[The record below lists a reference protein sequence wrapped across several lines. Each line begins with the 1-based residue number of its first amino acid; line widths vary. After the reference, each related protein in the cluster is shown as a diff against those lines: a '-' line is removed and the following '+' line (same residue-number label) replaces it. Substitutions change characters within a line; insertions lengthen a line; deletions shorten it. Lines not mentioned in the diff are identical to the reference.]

1 MLIEQID
8 TFVQKHQLIP
18 QGSKVVLGLSGGPD
32 SVFLLHY
39 LAHRQKK
46 GSISLIAAHLDHE
59 WRPDSAKDEQFCREI
74 AQKNNICYTRC
85 KLSKLS
91 LEYKFNGSTEELGRK
106 ARRHFLESVKTEHHA
121 DYIALAHHLQ
131 DQQETFFIRL
141 IRGATLTGLT
151 AMRPK
156 HGAYVRPL
164 LQVNKREII
173 IWLEQN
179 NIAYLTDPS
188 NELPTFLRNRI
199 RANVLPAL
207 QACDNRFDS
216 NFLTTLN
223 RLKKTEDFLEQLT
236 AEKFNAISSVEKKHL
251 SINIKQFLNLHPV
264 MHYHTLLHWLIVEN
278 VPFSPTQAFLDEIIR
293 FLNQP
298 EGKTHH
304 IHKRWSVVKRKG
316 LAFIQTNKSI

>member
-131 DQQETFFIRL
+131 DQQETFFISL
-141 IRGATLTGLT
+141 
-151 AMRPK
+151 
-156 HGAYVRPL
+156 VR
-164 LQVNKREII
+164 
-173 IWLEQN
+173 
-179 NIAYLTDPS
+179 
-188 NELPTFLRNRI
+188 
-199 RANVLPAL
+199 
-207 QACDNRFDS
+207 
-216 NFLTTLN
+216 
-223 RLKKTEDFLEQLT
+223 
-236 AEKFNAISSVEKKHL
+236 
-251 SINIKQFLNLHPV
+251 
-264 MHYHTLLHWLIVEN
+264 
-278 VPFSPTQAFLDEIIR
+278 
-293 FLNQP
+293 
-298 EGKTHH
+298 
-304 IHKRWSVVKRKG
+304 
-316 LAFIQTNKSI
+316 